1 MKKILIPTDFSK
13 ASIIAL
19 EAGIALASRV
29 GASITLLHVIEESTP
44 ESYSIV
50 GQGHPSD
57 SEQTHFTMEL
67 IRKSRHQLERLV
79 TDPRFNQVEINGEL
93 RIGNP
98 YHGIRT
104 IIAEHSPDLV
114 VMGTRGHSELEEM
127 IIGSNTERVVRHMS
141 CPVLT
146 LHRKPVNAEFKD
158 IVYATCMSEDEED
171 FVQVIKPIQKIYNST
186 IHIVRINT
194 PADFQRDRSV
204 INYMEKFAK
213 KLGLKNFTL
222 NVFND
227 LTAEEGIIYFADQIK
242 ADLICMATHGRTG
255 FAHVLAGSI
264 AEDVVNHSRRPV
276 LTSVIKK

>member
-1 MKKILIPTDFSK
+1 MKNILIPTDFSK

-19 EAGIALASRV
+19 EAGVDLASRV

-44 ESYSIV
+44 ESYTVV
-50 GQGHPSD
+50 GQGHPND

-67 IRKSRHQLERLV
+67 IRKSRRQLEKLV
-79 TDPRFNQVEINGEL
+79 TDPRFAAVEINGEL
-93 RIGNP
+93 KIGNP
-98 YHGIRT
+98 YHGMRT
-104 IIAEHSPDLV
+104 IITEHQPDLV
-114 VMGTRGHSELEEM
+114 VMGTRGHSDLEEM
-127 IIGSNTERVVRHMS
+127 IIGSNTERVVRHMG

-146 LHRKPVNAEFKD
+146 LHRKPADADFKD
-158 IVYATCMSEDEED
+158 IVYATSMSEDEEP
-171 FVQVIKPIQKIYNST
+171 FVQVVKRIQKIYDST
-186 IHIVRINT
+186 IHLVRINT

-204 INYMEKFAK
+204 KDYMEKFAK
-213 KLGLKNFTL
+213 KLGLKKYTL

-227 LTAEEGIIYFADQIK
+227 LNAEEGIVYFAESIK

-276 LTSVIKK
+276 LTCVIKK